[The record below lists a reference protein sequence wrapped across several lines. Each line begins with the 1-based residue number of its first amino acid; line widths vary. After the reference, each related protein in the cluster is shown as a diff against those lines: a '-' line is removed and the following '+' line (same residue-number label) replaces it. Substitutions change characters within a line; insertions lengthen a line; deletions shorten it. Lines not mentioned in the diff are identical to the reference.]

1 MTGRVRHPL
10 ARSHNE
16 RDGEYARLDAL
27 KAFRILDTEEDKLF
41 DNITTLAAELCETP
55 IALISLVDEERQWF
69 KSRKGL
75 SVCETAREYAFCRY
89 TILSD
94 KVLVIRDATQDV
106 RTRNNPLVLG
116 EPHIRFYA
124 GAPLITH
131 DGFTLGSLCVI
142 DQKPR
147 DVSAFQLSALKR
159 MADQVILLMERRKML
174 HSLMDVITKSAKN
187 PRIVSVCGFC
197 KSVKQSN
204 GSWMPLDEPHGE
216 ELTLSHGICPSCYLE
231 NFSELLTEE
240 ERKDLSKF
248 VDWLDNKMVI

>member
-1 MTGRVRHPL
+1 MAGKVRHPL

-75 SVCETAREYAFCRY
+75 TVCETAREYAFCRY

-94 KVLVIRDATQDV
+94 EVLVIRDATLDV

-116 EPHIRFYA
+116 EPNIRFYA

-131 DGFTLGSLCVI
+131 DGFSLGSLCVI

-147 DVSAFQLSALKR
+147 DISSFQLSSLKR
-159 MADQVILLMERRKML
+159 LAEHVIFLMERRKTL
-174 HSLMDVITKSAKN
+174 RQLMDVVAQSSKN
-187 PRIVSVCGFC
+187 PRIVTVCGFC

-204 GSWMPLDEPHGE
+204 GNWMKLEEPHGE
-216 ELTLSHGICPSCYLE
+216 DLTLSHGICPSCYLE
-231 NFSELLTEE
+231 YFSELLTDE
-240 ERKDLSKF
+240 ERKKASQF